1 MSVCQSVCLPTCL
14 SLSVMHWCLF
24 ICIAVGFIRLTILF

>member
-24 ICIAVGFIRLTILF
+24 ICIAVGFYSFNYLI